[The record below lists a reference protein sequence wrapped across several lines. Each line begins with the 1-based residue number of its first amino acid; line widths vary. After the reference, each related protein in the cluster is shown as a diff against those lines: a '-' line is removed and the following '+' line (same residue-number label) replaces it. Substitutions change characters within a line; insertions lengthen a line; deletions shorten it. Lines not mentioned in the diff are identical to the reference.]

1 MSADLKPYPAMKDS
15 GMPWLGEVPTYWEV
29 VRLRNTSEM
38 RVSNVDKHT
47 KDNEQPVRLCNYV
60 DVYKND
66 RIRSGMDFMRA
77 TATTDEIERFRM
89 QSGDVLITK
98 DSEAWNDIGVPALVE
113 DAQDD
118 IVSGYHLALLRP
130 FPERVDGGYLFRALQ
145 SPAVAYQFH
154 GEANGVTRY
163 GLSHS
168 AIRSVWLPL
177 PPLSEQAAI
186 VRFLDHADRRI
197 RRYIR
202 AKQKLIALLEE
213 QKRVIIHQAV
223 TRGLNRNIGLKPGG
237 VTELGDVPAN
247 WEKRRL
253 KSIAHIRYGLGQP
266 PRELSDGLPLI
277 RATNVDHGRI
287 VEKNLVYVDAL
298 DVPKSRDAF
307 LSKKEIIVVRSGAYT
322 ADSAIIP
329 EAYEGAVAGYDMIV
343 AVTGA
348 QPEFI
353 AFSLLSNYVRDD
365 QLIISSTRSA
375 QPHINAEEL
384 GTAVL
389 LLPPL
394 DEQAAIVRYLDKA
407 TADIDIATDR
417 ARRQIDLLK
426 EYRSRLIADV
436 VTGKLDVRGAAAR
449 LPEADSLADDD
460 ALTTQAAET
469 GVMELE
475 DATESPEEFAM
486 ENEATV

>member
-1 MSADLKPYPAMKDS
+1 MIADLKPYPAMKDS
-15 GMPWLGEVPTYWEV
+15 CVPWLGEVPEHWE
-29 VRLRNTSEM
+29 M
-38 RVSNVDKHT
+38 
-47 KDNEQPVRLCNYV
+47 
-60 DVYKND
+60 
-66 RIRSGMDFMRA
+66 
-77 TATTDEIERFRM
+77 
-89 QSGDVLITK
+89 
-98 DSEAWNDIGVPALVE
+98 VPNR
-113 DAQDD
+113 
-118 IVSGYHLALLRP
+118 ALLRLKK
-130 FPERVDGGYLFRALQ
+130 ELVGSNSDDYLLLSLTKQ
-145 SPAVAYQFH
+145 GV
-154 GEANGVTRY
+154 VTRDMENPEGKFPAQFDSY
-163 GLSHS
+163 QVIEPGDLIFCLFDIDETPRTVGLSSLHGMITGAYTRFVGADETTRRFVYLLYVALDNGKHLKPLYTGLRKVITKSTFLS
-168 AIRSVWLPL
+168 AKMPL
-177 PPLSEQAAI
+177 PPPPEQAAI

-202 AKQKLIALLEE
+202 AKQKLITLLEE

-329 EAYEGAVAGYDMIV
+329 EDYEGAVAGYDMIV

-436 VTGKLDVRGAAAR
+436 VTGKLDVRGAADG
-449 LPEADSLADDD
+449 LPEVDSLADDD

-475 DATESPEEFAM
+475 DATESPEELAM
-486 ENEATV
+486 ENEVIV

>member
-1 MSADLKPYPAMKDS
+1 MFKAESYAGYKLCWPGDLVINSLWAWARGLGVSRHHGIISSAY
-15 GMPWLGEVPTYWEV
+15 GVY
-29 VRLRNTSEM
+29 RLRPPYTEYSAY
-38 RVSNVDKHT
+38 VHAL
-47 KDNEQPVRLCNYV
+47 VRSTPFNWELQL
-60 DVYKND
+60 
-66 RIRSGMDFMRA
+66 RSKGIWISRLQL
-77 TATTDEIERFRM
+77 TDEAFL
-89 QSGDVLITK
+89 GAPV
-98 DSEAWNDIGVPALVE
+98 
-113 DAQDD
+113 
-118 IVSGYHLALLRP
+118 
-130 FPERVDGGYLFRALQ
+130 
-145 SPAVAYQFH
+145 
-154 GEANGVTRY
+154 
-163 GLSHS
+163 
-168 AIRSVWLPL
+168 PL
-177 PPLSEQAAI
+177 PPHTEQAAI
-186 VRFLDHADRRI
+186 VRFLDHVDRRI

-202 AKQKLIALLEE
+202 AKQRLIALLEE
-213 QKRVIIHQAV
+213 QKQAIIHQAV
-223 TRGLNRNIGLKPGG
+223 TGQVDVRTGRPYPAYKPSG
-237 VTELGDVPAN
+237 VEWLGDVPEN

-253 KSIAHIRYGLGQP
+253 KSISRIRYGLGQP

-287 VEKNLVYVDAL
+287 VEKDLVYVDAL

-343 AVTGA
+343 TVSGA

-353 AFSLLSNYVRDD
+353 AIALLSNYVRDD

-426 EYRSRLIADV
+426 EYRTRLIADV
-436 VTGKLDVRGAAAR
+436 VTGKLDVREAATG
-449 LPEADSLADDD
+449 LPEVDLLADEFDV
-460 ALTTQAAET
+460 LTEAPET
-469 GVMELE
+469 GMMELE
-475 DATESPEEFAM
+475 DANETPEELAM